1 MSSNQRTSLAELRDG
16 EKRVEAVKRRALVFG
31 AVSTAIALAAGV
43 GIGYAVHGDGGSDET
58 VAAAAAADAPLVVPA
73 HSTGSNGTVVVYGR
87 ADAPTTVQVFEDM
100 RCPYCG
106 LFEKNLGKSLT
117 TMADSGKVKIEFH
130 LAAFLDK
137 RLGGNGSMT
146 ALAALGAALNEGG
159 AAKFKAYHDVLYA
172 AQPKEETDDTFASTA
187 TLLDLAAKVPGLRSP
202 SFNQAVKEVT
212 YLPWAKKVNEA
223 FYKTTDVTGTP
234 TLKINGKKV
243 EVLTA
248 SGDTVS
254 EQQFTKNVE
263 AAIAAK

>member
-1 MSSNQRTSLAELRDG
+1 MSSKQRPHLAELR
-16 EKRVEAVKRRALVFG
+16 ESENRVEAVKRRALLFG
-31 AVSTAIALAAGV
+31 GLSTALALAAGV
-43 GIGYAVHGDGGSDET
+43 GIGYAVHGDGDSSGT
-58 VAAAAAADAPLVVPA
+58 VAASASASAPLVVPA

-106 LFEKNLGKSLT
+106 LFEKNLGKTLT
-117 TMADSGKVKIEFH
+117 TMADSGKVKIEYH

-137 RLGGNGSMT
+137 RLGGSGSMT
-146 ALAALGAALNEGG
+146 SLAALGAALNDGG

-172 AQPKEETDDTFASTA
+172 AQPKEETDDPFASTA
-187 TLLDLAAKVPGLRSP
+187 TLLDLADKVPGLRSP

-212 YLPWAKKVNEA
+212 YLPWAKKVADA
-223 FYKTTDVTGTP
+223 FYNTTDVSGTP
-234 TLKINGKKV
+234 TVKINGKKI

-248 SGDTVS
+248 SGETVS

-263 AAIAAK
+263 AAISAR